1 MHDHTPPIV
10 PMTAETVSRLL
21 AEEGA
26 VVHSRSGRS
35 EHYGAPR
42 DYSFEVRGIF
52 PNGMELRVVARQFNY
67 RDPWEGGG
75 RVNHLVDLTLLRG
88 GEFTPLPRG
97 HGWFQ
102 GTDTEEG
109 VEWESLREI
118 VRVVAGLN
126 PKLYELQKLTGDL

>member
-10 PMTAETVSRLL
+10 PMTAETVSTLL
-21 AEEGA
+21 REAGA
-26 VVHSRSGRS
+26 DVHVRAGRT

-42 DYSFEVRGIF
+42 DYSFEVRGLF

-75 RVNHLVDLTLLRG
+75 RVNHLVDLILLRN

-97 HGWFQ
+97 FDWFQ
-102 GTDTEEG
+102 GNEAEEG
-109 VEWESLREI
+109 IEWETLLQI
-118 VRVVAGLN
+118 VRTVAGLN
-126 PKLYELQKLTGDL
+126 PKLYELQRLTGDL